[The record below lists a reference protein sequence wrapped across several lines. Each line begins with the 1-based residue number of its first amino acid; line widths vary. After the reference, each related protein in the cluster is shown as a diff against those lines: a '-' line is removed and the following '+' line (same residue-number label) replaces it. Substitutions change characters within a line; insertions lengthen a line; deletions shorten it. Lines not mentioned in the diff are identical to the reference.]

1 MKVIKKT
8 ARRRELVEYGSYHVG
23 GKICRGNDFLSD
35 VEIKNLYL
43 SVLEECKK
51 KKHKFDIFNLCVMD
65 NHIHFIIRPA
75 KGENLSK
82 IMQWINS
89 VFAMRYNKITGGF
102 GPVWNGRFWSRV
114 IRNIIEFLIV
124 YEYISVNPVKAGL
137 CESPDEYRF
146 GGMYFLK
153 HNIRDIVTPYWEVD
167 LGFWTKIF
175 KSLIPWWRIK
185 RFPGNNFQI
194 LKAGKPY
201 LHELPYTFN
210 RLFPLENNLIKGAC
224 NCNPKTEWPCL
235 DLFPLVLSIRMG
247 YWCHIRS

>member
-1 MKVIKKT
+1 MKVIKKA

-23 GKICRGNDFLSD
+23 GKICRGNDFQ
-35 VEIKNLYL
+35 
-43 SVLEECKK
+43 
-51 KKHKFDIFNLCVMD
+51 HKFDIFNLCVMD

-167 LGFWTKIF
+167 LGF
-175 KSLIPWWRIK
+175 
-185 RFPGNNFQI
+185 
-194 LKAGKPY
+194 
-201 LHELPYTFN
+201 
-210 RLFPLENNLIKGAC
+210 
-224 NCNPKTEWPCL
+224 
-235 DLFPLVLSIRMG
+235 
-247 YWCHIRS
+247 